1 MSLLKCSAKKA
12 SLKGCRQ
19 RERYSVVS
27 LHLNNAD
34 ISLYQLQYLG
44 LDYRRY
50 PTDYCGMIWSTPPWT
65 EYSTAKQKGISKIA
79 EANAIVSLKKG
90 DDRIHQPLYLV
101 H

>member
-1 MSLLKCSAKKA
+1 M
-12 SLKGCRQ
+12 
-19 RERYSVVS
+19 VS